1 MKFFLRFF
9 YLLPLALLFN
19 LSEAKAGKDPNML
32 KAGVSYIWLSE
43 NDSQGIM
50 FSNKFSHKVGEKLAL
65 GLNVGLAE
73 GSRYDNTQEIFT
85 IKNTFYMGTIE
96 ASYDFINNE
105 SVTFRIGG
113 GPGARHR
120 SEINS
125 NASDGKVDGSVRH
138 IKSSDVGVNGFIEND
153 FNILRNGIAGGR
165 IEYFHYNK
173 GTSVFSI
180 GMHIG
185 FKF

>member
-1 MKFFLRFF
+1 MKLILR
-9 YLLPLALLFN
+9 LLFITPLVLILT
-19 LSEAKAGKDPNML
+19 LSAAQAGKDPNML
-32 KAGVSYIWLSE
+32 KSGVSYIWLSE
-43 NDSQGIM
+43 NDSQGLM
-50 FSNKFSHKVGEKLAL
+50 FSNRFSHQVGEKFSL

-96 ASYDFINNE
+96 ASFDFINNE
-105 SVTFRIGG
+105 SVAFRVGG

-120 SEINS
+120 AEVNS
-125 NASDGKVDGSVRH
+125 NAADGKVDGSVRH
-138 IKSSDVGVNGFIEND
+138 IKASDVGVNGFIEND

-165 IEYFHYNK
+165 VEYFHYRT
-173 GTSVFSI
+173 GTSIFSI